1 MIMEKPIRIAI
12 INPREADG
20 LARTVVDG
28 CISLSRLGTIDFC
41 LSQPF
46 DYSLDV
52 ADKVFGENDFKDYA
66 IGADII
72 FYINAKRS
80 ADDSTANRLAMW
92 HKTVYVDGGEV
103 GKNRRYDFT
112 VQKEILF
119 GENIGFGAP
128 NPEMVAKCK
137 LYFRREKPYSFDIIP
152 LPFGIETRYVSSFDI
167 NKKKDIDFVCIFG
180 QDEYPLMRRFARER
194 LEAFCAKNDFSC
206 YTKKTSTPQEFYS
219 LLARSKVGISVGGGG
234 YDTMRFWEI
243 LGNNCLLL
251 TERLDIYEP
260 DSKRLDYKRIW
271 QFNNLFD
278 FDYYLEK
285 IGKILKENYKEDEL
299 KEEYVKIMQE
309 HSSEAR
315 VMEIIN
321 ICREKGVIKS

>member
-1 MIMEKPIRIAI
+1 
-12 INPREADG
+12 
-20 LARTVVDG
+20 
-28 CISLSRLGTIDFC
+28 
-41 LSQPF
+41 
-46 DYSLDV
+46 
-52 ADKVFGENDFKDYA
+52 
-66 IGADII
+66 
-72 FYINAKRS
+72 
-80 ADDSTANRLAMW
+80 
-92 HKTVYVDGGEV
+92 
-103 GKNRRYDFT
+103 
-112 VQKEILF
+112 
-119 GENIGFGAP
+119 
-128 NPEMVAKCK
+128 
-137 LYFRREKPYSFDIIP
+137 
-152 LPFGIETRYVSSFDI
+152 
-167 NKKKDIDFVCIFG
+167 
-180 QDEYPLMRRFARER
+180 
-194 LEAFCAKNDFSC
+194 
-206 YTKKTSTPQEFYS
+206 
-219 LLARSKVGISVGGGG
+219 
-234 YDTMRFWEI
+234 MRFWEI